1 MKEEDIRPAA
11 IFEEYLRLARI
22 DAKLYFS
29 NASHKKINCPAC
41 QSKGTPAFTKEGFTY
56 QECPNCQTLFVNP
69 RPPAKAFSR
78 YYIESDSS
86 KFWATTFYKET
97 AEARREKIWKPKAWM
112 IKSAMDKHGMSNDQV
127 IDIGG
132 GYGLFAEEMTA
143 LTEKQV
149 MVIEPAPHLADVC
162 RNKGLPVIQRFLEE
176 MNNADLPTAQK
187 VFVSFELFE
196 HLHGPGLFLERLHH
210 IMSAGDL
217 FIFTTLSGA
226 GADIRALWQDSK
238 SVSPPHHL
246 NFFNPFSIKLL
257 LRECDFHP
265 LEITTPGKLD
275 VDILCNNQE
284 QIKDRFWQGFVAQA
298 NEEQKATMQA
308 TLAETGF
315 SSHMMVV
322 CRKNG

>member
-22 DAKLYFS
+22 DAKIYFS
-29 NASHKKINCPAC
+29 NASFTDIRCPAC
-41 QSKGTPAFTKEGFTY
+41 QDKGTPAFTKESFTY

-69 RPPAKAFSR
+69 RPPAEAFNR
-78 YYIESDSS
+78 YYTESDSS

-97 AEARREKIWKPKAWM
+97 EEARREKIWKPKAGM
-112 IKSAMDKHGMSNDQV
+112 IKSAMDRHGMSNGQV

-143 LTEKQV
+143 LTGKQV
-149 MVIEPAPHLADVC
+149 TVIEPAPHLADVC
-162 RNKGLPVIQRFLEE
+162 RNKGLHVIQCFLEE
-176 MNNADLPTAQK
+176 MDNADLPATQK
-187 VFVSFELFE
+187 AFVSFELFE
-196 HLHGPGLFLERLHH
+196 HLHDPGLFLERLHQ

-217 FIFTTLSGA
+217 FILTTLSGA

-257 LRECDFHP
+257 LREYGLNP

-275 VDILCNNQE
+275 VDILCNNRE
-284 QIKDRFWQGFVAQA
+284 QIKDRFWQVFVDQA
-298 NEEQKATMQA
+298 DEGQKAAMQA
-308 TLAETGF
+308 VLADTGF